1 MGNEIDDIPIELVPT
16 RRELLKAIST
26 VGKYIDGPNDSLA
39 HKVDVVLGSFTA
51 LKRLGG

>member
-1 MGNEIDDIPIELVPT
+1 VGDEIDDISIEPVPT

-26 VGKYIDGPNDSLA
+26 IGNIDGPNDSLA

-51 LKRLGG
+51 LKRLEG